1 MFDSCNSFGEE
12 FSFLKDIPLSDL
24 AGKVREYCESMTN
37 QIDAENV
44 FTNVLVALENYFSV
58 NFCCTGDDSLYGIME
73 EDDECS
79 TSTSNS
85 IKAVTT
91 VRKISERVA
100 KFLEENIVCSFSA
113 FRKKTSNFPYSAFS
127 KTQQYKLQGFFYL
140 AVLSGKTKEDK
151 VLERDTLNNVAD
163 YFQAV
168 TLLEGSKAL
177 NKILENFV
185 FPMLSKHLPRHLTC
199 LYMLLNV
206 SLPSKLKKYR
216 KFVESDSEDDVTR
229 MGEDTVFSKLKI
241 LERISQ
247 TEKIPSRHTDK
258 AKSDLSFKKYYDL
271 LKLIVWGIFSLFQYQ
286 LFYRMCNPLKK
297 SCSLLEIP
305 HHRFVKVTAEQEHSV
320 DFTKYRMKSPE
331 QSSFQS
337 LYSVYRGLSPTTV
350 KLSKELE
357 EMLSSSG
364 SFCDDSLLLKTPE
377 KHTEMLKRLMP
388 ESALSPCTPKG
399 FHSLEESTTPDLSL
413 RGKSLSSPNFA
424 NISSDANEPWSPE
437 TRKSLIMGINR
448 VKSTPNF
455 SNYSCIFSDVS
466 ESSMPAVQLE
476 DDSSSD
482 CMSPLPAKRS
492 KTQSDQDADK
502 VLAPATPLFKQRL
515 PSLFRR
521 AKSRL
526 EKFGVQTVLETPP
539 DKTISDE
546 DSKLSSTA
554 ASNASRNRVITRLNF
569 N

>member
-1 MFDSCNSFGEE
+1 MFDSCNSFSEE
-12 FSFLKDIPLSDL
+12 FSFLKDVPLSEL
-24 AGKVREYCESMTN
+24 AGKVREYCVSMIN

-44 FTNVLVALENYFSV
+44 FTNVLVGLENYFSV
-58 NFCCTGDDSLYGIME
+58 NFCCTDDDSLYGIME

-85 IKAVTT
+85 VKAVTT
-91 VRKISERVA
+91 VKKISERVA
-100 KFLEENIVCSFSA
+100 RFLEENIVCSFSA
-113 FRKKTSNFPYSAFS
+113 FRKKASNLPCSAFS
-127 KTQQYKLQGFFYL
+127 KAQQYKLQGFFYL
-140 AVLSGKTKEDK
+140 AVLLGKTKEDK
-151 VLERDTLNNVAD
+151 VLDRDTLNTVAD
-163 YFQAV
+163 YFQAL

-185 FPMLSKHLPRHLTC
+185 FPMLSKYLPRHLTC
-199 LYMLLNV
+199 LYMSLNV

-216 KFVESDSEDDVTR
+216 KFVESDSEDDLTR
-229 MGEDTVFSKLKI
+229 IGEDTVFSKLKI

-247 TEKIPSRHTDK
+247 EEKILARRTDK
-258 AKSDLSFKKYYDL
+258 TKSTLPFEK
-271 LKLIVWGIFSLFQYQ
+271 
-286 LFYRMCNPLKK
+286 MCNPLKK

-305 HHRFVKVTAEQEHSV
+305 HHRFVKVAAGQEHSV
-320 DFTKYRMKSPE
+320 DFTKY
-331 QSSFQS
+331 
-337 LYSVYRGLSPTTV
+337 
-350 KLSKELE
+350 KELE

-364 SFCDDSLLLKTPE
+364 SFCDDSLLKTPE

-399 FHSLEESTTPDLSL
+399 FHSFEESTTPDLSL

-424 NISSDANEPWSPE
+424 TISSDANEPWSPE

-455 SNYSCIFSDVS
+455 SNYSCIFSGNFYPNVS

-492 KTQSDQDADK
+492 KTLSDQDADK

-521 AKSRL
+521 AKS
-526 EKFGVQTVLETPP
+526 
-539 DKTISDE
+539 
-546 DSKLSSTA
+546 KLSSTA

>member
-1 MFDSCNSFGEE
+1 MS
-12 FSFLKDIPLSDL
+12 
-24 AGKVREYCESMTN
+24 
-37 QIDAENV
+37 
-44 FTNVLVALENYFSV
+44 
-58 NFCCTGDDSLYGIME
+58 
-73 EDDECS
+73 
-79 TSTSNS
+79 
-85 IKAVTT
+85 
-91 VRKISERVA
+91 
-100 KFLEENIVCSFSA
+100 
-113 FRKKTSNFPYSAFS
+113 
-127 KTQQYKLQGFFYL
+127 
-140 AVLSGKTKEDK
+140 
-151 VLERDTLNNVAD
+151 
-163 YFQAV
+163 
-168 TLLEGSKAL
+168 
-177 NKILENFV
+177 
-185 FPMLSKHLPRHLTC
+185 
-199 LYMLLNV
+199 LNV

-216 KFVESDSEDDVTR
+216 KFVESDSEDDLTR
-229 MGEDTVFSKLKI
+229 IGEDTVFSKLKI

-247 TEKIPSRHTDK
+247 EEKIPARRTDK
-258 AKSDLSFKKYYDL
+258 TKSTLPFEK
-271 LKLIVWGIFSLFQYQ
+271 
-286 LFYRMCNPLKK
+286 MCNPLKK

-305 HHRFVKVTAEQEHSV
+305 HHRFVKVAAGQEHSV

-364 SFCDDSLLLKTPE
+364 SFCDDSLLKTPE
-377 KHTEMLKRLMP
+377 KHTEMLKRL
-388 ESALSPCTPKG
+388 T
-399 FHSLEESTTPDLSL
+399 L

-424 NISSDANEPWSPE
+424 TISSDANEPWSPE

-455 SNYSCIFSDVS
+455 SNYSCIFSGNFYPNVS

-492 KTQSDQDADK
+492 KTLSDQDADK

-539 DKTISDE
+539 DKTNSEE
-546 DSKLSSTA
+546 DGKLSSTA
-554 ASNASRNRVITRLNF
+554 ASNASRNRLVLLKKFVEHSLLTEFSQGPELTETMIFGFR
-569 N
+569 

>member
-1 MFDSCNSFGEE
+1 MCLSNFRAVQHVVQFFNRNV
-12 FSFLKDIPLSDL
+12 PLSEL
-24 AGKVREYCESMTN
+24 AGKVREYCVSMIN

-44 FTNVLVALENYFSV
+44 FTNVLVGLENYFSV
-58 NFCCTGDDSLYGIME
+58 NFCCTDDDSLYGIME

-85 IKAVTT
+85 VKAVTT
-91 VRKISERVA
+91 VKKISERVA
-100 KFLEENIVCSFSA
+100 RFLEENIVCSFSA
-113 FRKKTSNFPYSAFS
+113 FRKKASNLPCSAFS
-127 KTQQYKLQGFFYL
+127 KAQQYKLQGFFYL
-140 AVLSGKTKEDK
+140 AVLLGKTKEDK
-151 VLERDTLNNVAD
+151 VLDRDTLNTVAD
-163 YFQAV
+163 YFQAL

-185 FPMLSKHLPRHLTC
+185 FPMLSKYLPRHLTC
-199 LYMLLNV
+199 LYMSLNV

-216 KFVESDSEDDVTR
+216 KFVESDSEDDLTR
-229 MGEDTVFSKLKI
+229 IGEDTVFSKLKI

-247 TEKIPSRHTDK
+247 EEKILARRTDK
-258 AKSDLSFKKYYDL
+258 TKSTLPFEK
-271 LKLIVWGIFSLFQYQ
+271 
-286 LFYRMCNPLKK
+286 MCNPLKK

-305 HHRFVKVTAEQEHSV
+305 HHRFVKVAAGQEHSV

-364 SFCDDSLLLKTPE
+364 SFCDDSLLKTPE

-399 FHSLEESTTPDLSL
+399 FHSFEESTTPDLSL

-424 NISSDANEPWSPE
+424 TISSDANEPWSPE

-492 KTQSDQDADK
+492 KTLSDQDADK

-539 DKTISDE
+539 DKTNSEE
-546 DSKLSSTA
+546 DGKLSSTA
-554 ASNASRNRVITRLNF
+554 ASNASRNRNYWNSSEEYWNVLPDTIVYDYQSKNREQLP
-569 N
+569 